1 MSDPIVYSSTDAGAP
16 VLNSLAGSL
25 LEVVRACAV
34 NGYGLRAVSSIV
46 VASGVATANCAT
58 HGFVAQPGR
67 IVRVAGASIA
77 GLNGDVQL
85 TAADINTFS
94 YPVPGVPDGTYT
106 GSMTA
111 MRPPL
116 GWIEAFTGTNRAIF
130 ARSTPQATGSML
142 RIVDTRAAPALPQ
155 YAQVTMVASA
165 TDVDTV
171 TDVVPSDLSI
181 AYWSTGEISLAAK
194 PWTIVGDDRWMWLL
208 LPSPS
213 GSGAPV
219 LYCFGDPVMLNPGD
233 AGGAILC
240 VHGQTAFASAIG
252 GLTLQQI
259 LPSASTSQSSSTEVS
274 FFHRSLAGVSGRYPV
289 IVCGAPGWGSAGVS
303 GDAVVPVL
311 PGFFARSASAFRGQ
325 LPGLWIPQGNKPF
338 ASGVVHSF
346 PGLDRDLLALEVR
359 TEAGG
364 ASGQVMLDVTGP
376 WR

>member
-94 YPVPGVPDGTYT
+94 YPAPGVADGTYTT

-142 RIVDTRAAPALPQ
+142 RIVDTRAAPALSQ

-181 AYWSTGEISLAAK
+181 AYWSTGQISAAAK

-208 LPSPS
+208 LPAPT
-213 GSGAPV
+213 SGAPL
-219 LYCFGDPVMLNPGD
+219 LYFFGDPVMLNPGD
-233 AGGAILC
+233 EGGAMVCI
-240 VHGQTAFASAIG
+240 HGNTAFGSAQG
-252 GLTLQQI
+252 GLTSIQI
-259 LPSASTSQSSSTEVS
+259 QAATATANSVGTNLA
-274 FFHRSLAGVSGRYPV
+274 FFHRSLGGVAGSYPA
-289 IVCGAPGWGSAGVS
+289 IVCGAPGWGSAGLS

-311 PGFFARSASAFRGQ
+311 SGFFVRSASEFRGQ

-338 ASGVVHSF
+338 APGVAHSF